1 MFNIYK
7 KTISKTEIVFLFSLD
22 IAQIA
27 NQT

>member
-7 KTISKTEIVFLFSLD
+7 KTISVLEIVFLYSLD